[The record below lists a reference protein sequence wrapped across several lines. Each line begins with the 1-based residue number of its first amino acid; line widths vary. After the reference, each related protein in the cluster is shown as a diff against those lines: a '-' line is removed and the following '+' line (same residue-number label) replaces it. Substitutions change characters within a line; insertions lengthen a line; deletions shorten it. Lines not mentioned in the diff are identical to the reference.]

1 MQRFLNNITK
11 KACNDEV
18 SIERTYTKINEK
30 KLDENGNDATRVEK
44 TNKLERE
51 AAQKVVDYL
60 NCKRNEQKLNEENF
74 PLPKSDHNPHN
85 DILEQL
91 VYASLVSYSYTK
103 DSGLII
109 KEPVRD
115 EKIGITRLRNL
126 IKGVGFGGKQY
137 SGYISWHKKGSEI
150 GDDEIKVKF
159 RFDFSKL
166 LQDDSLLKSWQNRQ
180 LGITP
185 PEAPRDENYNST
197 GHADQVNMR
206 GLTEEY
212 EAALRRYPTG
222 TAETAGTAAGVAG
235 TTWTGGSTGSRKST
249 RRRRSNTRIIKQ
261 KKRKSNKNHSGRRK
275 TIRK

>member
-1 MQRFLNNITK
+1 MQRLWNNFTK
-11 KACNDEV
+11 KACNDVV

-30 KLDENGNDATRVEK
+30 NLDKDGNDATRVEK
-44 TNKLERE
+44 TDKLERE

-74 PLPKSDHNPHN
+74 PLPKSDYNPHK

-103 DSGLII
+103 DSGLLI

-115 EKIGITRLRNL
+115 EKIGITRLGNL
-126 IKGVGFGGKQY
+126 IKGVGFGRKQY
-137 SGYISWHKKGSEI
+137 YDSWHKKGSEI
-150 GDDEIKVKF
+150 GDEEIKVKF
-159 RFDFSKL
+159 TFDFSKL
-166 LQDDSLLKSWQNRQ
+166 LQDNSLLKSWQNRV

-185 PEAPRDENYNST
+185 PEAHRDENYNST

-206 GLTEEY
+206 GLMEEY
-212 EAALRRYPTG
+212 EAGLRRYP
-222 TAETAGTAAGVAG
+222 AG
-235 TTWTGGSTGSRKST
+235 TTGTGGSTGSRKST

>member
-1 MQRFLNNITK
+1 MKRFLNNITK
-11 KACNDEV
+11 KACNDVV

-30 KLDENGNDATRVEK
+30 NLDKDGNDATRVEK
-44 TNKLERE
+44 TDKLERE

-74 PLPKSDHNPHN
+74 PLPKSDYNPHK

-103 DSGLII
+103 DSILFN

-115 EKIGITRLRNL
+115 EKIGIYRLGNL
-126 IKGVGFGGKQY
+126 IKGVGFGRKQY
-137 SGYISWHKKGSEI
+137 YDSWHKKGSEI

-206 GLTEEY
+206 ALMEEY
-212 EAALRRYPTG
+212 EAGLRRYPTG